1 MPLYI
6 LNRGESGPQSLSV
19 HLGKKKISYTYRQ
32 SNQDFSVVQ
41 TEAIAVQPKL
51 SWLLI
56 EVDPRKV
63 TILAGI

>member
-51 SWLLI
+51 S
-56 EVDPRKV
+56 
-63 TILAGI
+63 